1 MGADRVHSVFKRLS
15 FITLVA
21 VYFLI
26 LVGGVVR
33 STGSGMGCPDWP
45 RCFGNYVPPTD
56 VSELPENYKEYYA
69 NYRHEKNIRFAKFLN
84 FFGMTEK
91 ADRIVNDNAILVEAD
106 FNVYK
111 TWTEYVNRL
120 AGATIGLLIFATMI
134 GSLTYYKK
142 DKVVFYLAFL
152 TFVLVGLEGWIG
164 AFVVSTN
171 LMPWMISIHMILA
184 LFIVLLLIYI
194 NFRIRIQSANAAPE
208 SNKKLIV
215 TLTVL
220 CLVTMGVQIILGT
233 QVREAIDII
242 AADLSFALRET
253 WISKAGASF
262 LVHRS
267 FSLLILGLFG
277 WLLYF
282 ILKNRRQSALV
293 ATIGKYVGILIAI
306 EILSGIVMAY
316 FGIPPFIR
324 PIHLLFSTLIFG
336 VLYYMYLVIVNSNL
350 DISGDI

>member
-1 MGADRVHSVFKRLS
+1 MNAGRKHSAFKRLS

-26 LVGGVVR
+26 LVGGIVR

-45 RCFGNYVPPTD
+45 KCFGSYVPPTD
-56 VSELPENYKEYYA
+56 VSELPEDYKEYYA
-69 NYRHEKNIRFAKFLN
+69 NYRYEKNVRFAKLLN
-84 FFGMTEK
+84 SFGMSEK
-91 ADRIVNDNAILVEAD
+91 ADRIVNDNTILVEAD

-111 TWTEYVNRL
+111 TWTEYANRL
-120 AGATIGLLIFATMI
+120 VGATIGLLIFATMI

-194 NFRIRIQSANAAPE
+194 NFRIRIESSNAALE

-220 CLVTMGVQIILGT
+220 CLVTMGIQIILGT
-233 QVREAIDII
+233 QVREAIDIV
-242 AADLSFALRET
+242 AADLSFSLRET
-253 WISKAGASF
+253 WISKTGASF

-277 WLLYF
+277 GLLYF
-282 ILKNRRQSALV
+282 ILKNRHQSALV
-293 ATIGKYVGILIAI
+293 TTIGKYVVILVTI

-316 FGIPPFIR
+316 FGIPPFIQ

-336 VLYYMYLVIVNSNL
+336 VLYYMYLVIVNSDL
-350 DISGDI
+350 EISGNI